1 LPPNGYYV
9 STNRPRGGPETTRP
23 DRCGRCTFPER
34 NMKLSFIT
42 AMVLTYT
49 VLAVVWLCYTDM
61 SPL

>member
-1 LPPNGYYV
+1 
-9 STNRPRGGPETTRP
+9 
-23 DRCGRCTFPER
+23 
-34 NMKLSFIT
+34 MKLSFIT